1 MQAVTLL
8 TGRGGWPMSS
18 FLTPEG
24 KTFLGDSYFPPE
36 PFKKLLLRV
45 NEVWQQQNALVLKRA
60 DEVATAVANSSVTMK
75 PTADLIIYT
84 PLRHSR
90 QAGLNSCQRLLIIKA
105 LIAIEQEH

>member
-1 MQAVTLL
+1 LATAVATSSARFKTSAFVTLL

-60 DEVATAVANSSVTMK
+60 DEVAS
-75 PTADLIIYT
+75 YT
-84 PLRHSR
+84 PPC
-90 QAGLNSCQRLLIIKA
+90 A
-105 LIAIEQEH
+105 IADKLASTVASACLSSKR